1 MTLISR
7 QFRDINL
14 SFKKH
19 PVTKDLL
26 VIKDAEAIKRS
37 VKNIIF
43 TKLGEKFFDP
53 DFGSRVTDA
62 LFELDT
68 TFPEPALEAEIITV
82 LENYEPRIENIEVE
96 VIVNGEEHELSATI
110 KYDIIGL
117 PIPSEI
123 IEVVLLPTRA

>member
-1 MTLISR
+1 MTLYSR
-7 QFRDINL
+7 TFKDINL

-26 VIKDAEAIKRS
+26 ILNDIDAIKQS
-37 VKNIIF
+37 IKNIIF
-43 TKLGEKFFDP
+43 TKLGEKFFDS

-68 TFPEPALEAEIITV
+68 TFPEPAVEAEILTV
-82 LENYEPRIENIEVE
+82 IENYEPRVENVSVEVE
-96 VIVNGEEHELSATI
+96 TDGEQNELNVTI

-117 PIPSEI
+117 PVPTQEI
-123 IEVVLLPTRA
+123 EFVLLPTRA

>member
-1 MTLISR
+1 MTLYSR
-7 QFRDINL
+7 TFKDINL

-26 VIKDAEAIKRS
+26 ILNDIDAIKQS
-37 VKNIIF
+37 IKNIIF
-43 TKLGEKFFDP
+43 TKLGEKFFDS

-68 TFPEPALEAEIITV
+68 TFPEPAVEAEILTV
-82 LENYEPRIENIEVE
+82 IENYEPRVENVSVEVE
-96 VIVNGEEHELSATI
+96 TDGEQNELNVTI

-117 PIPSEI
+117 PVPSQEI
-123 IEVVLLPTRA
+123 EFVLLPTRA

>member
-7 QFRDINL
+7 AFKDINL

-19 PVTKDLL
+19 PVTNDILSFTN
-26 VIKDAEAIKRS
+26 EGAIKSS

-43 TKLGEKFFDP
+43 TKLGERFFDF

-68 TFPEPALEAEIITV
+68 TFPEIVIENEIKSV
-82 LENYEPRIENIEVE
+82 LERYEPRIDNVKVD
-96 VIVNGEEHELSATI
+96 VIVNGEDHELSAI
-110 KYDIIGL
+110 IEYDIIGL
-117 PIPSEI
+117 PISAQI